1 MIPASDLLSVYSE
14 SACSFLLVGR
24 DGAMEGGEC
33 VSSELQKEL
42 QGGLPFRM
50 EAISGF

>member
-33 VSSELQKEL
+33 VCLGKTQER
-42 QGGLPFRM
+42 GNMVLPRQPR
-50 EAISGF
+50 